1 MYPIAI
7 GLAIRSN
14 TLWSDVTAALRDTP
28 YRVVFDHPELDD
40 RPALLERVARAA
52 PDVVLLECTNH
63 TEVLEEMVHAI
74 HATGAAPLVIALH
87 ASPELTGVVTALR
100 AGVFEFLY
108 PPLRDNLGKALDRA
122 QRQVN
127 RRPPGKVIGFL
138 SAKGG
143 CGATTIACHVA
154 AAIGRRGEHHGK
166 QTLLIDLDLNTGMV
180 RFLMRTASPYSVL
193 DAASN
198 LQRLDLGYWKALT
211 SMDAPG
217 LEVIAAPQELVSKH
231 QLTREQVQHVLNFA
245 HCNYDWTIVDLG
257 RGLGLMT
264 LSVLDTIDELYLIT
278 TPEVPALHLT
288 KKIVDALAANN
299 VSASRIHL
307 IGNRT
312 EGIAGVESAGTRILA
327 GPAVIRQSTERVF
340 ATVQIIFRMPVASEG
355 RGVGPRAG
363 QVGGEDDRK
372 QRARAGGEGG
382 LDAVVRVVRAE
393 GGRGVSKLT

>member
-312 EGIAGVESAGTRILA
+312 EGIAGVNPRELESLLGLPLYASLPNEYSRLFKSYSECRLLPKGGALA
-327 GPAVIRQSTERVF
+327 HALDKLAAKMIGSKEPERAVKGDWMPSFGWF
-340 ATVQIIFRMPVASEG
+340 A
-355 RGVGPRAG
+355 
-363 QVGGEDDRK
+363 RK
-372 QRARAGGEGG
+372 A
-382 LDAVVRVVRAE
+382 AVE
-393 GGRGVSKLT
+393 